1 MNESELQQLLDETQ
15 RRQRRKT
22 DLTEFEPAIKEM
34 MDANVS
40 LPVLLSWL
48 EKKGK
53 VTTLPALRRYVRRIF
68 GEDFYDEFVKR
79 NGWQRTKEPKQAT
92 GNTNSKTEPGDL
104 LMTPQATDASALT
117 ESSVDSV
124 KSILRG
130 DIDTSQYD

>member
-92 GNTNSKTEPGDL
+92 GNTNSKAGTGDL
-104 LMTPQATDASALT
+104 PVTPPATDASALP

>member
-53 VTTLPALRRYVRRIF
+53 VTTLPALRRYVRRVF

-79 NGWQRTKEPKQAT
+79 NGWQRTKELKQAAGT
-92 GNTNSKTEPGDL
+92 TNNKTETGDL
-104 LMTPQATDASALT
+104 TLAPPATDASAIP
-117 ESSVDSV
+117 ESPVDTV